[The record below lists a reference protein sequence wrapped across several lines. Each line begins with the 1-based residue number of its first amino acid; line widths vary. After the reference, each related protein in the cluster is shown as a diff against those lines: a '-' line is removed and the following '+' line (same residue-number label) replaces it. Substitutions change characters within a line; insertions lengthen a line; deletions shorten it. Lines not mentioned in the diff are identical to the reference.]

1 MEQRAPPASCS
12 CSVDN
17 ILSVLK
23 NDSVKEM
30 LRGPIGP
37 EGRPGLPGLTV
48 SWKIFIFNFFK
59 NLKI

>member
-1 MEQRAPPASCS
+1 MESRVPATCS

-23 NDSVKEM
+23 NDSVQEM
-30 LRGPIGP
+30 LRGPVGP

-48 SWKIFIFNFFK
+48 KFNEILMNNF
-59 NLKI
+59 